1 MNNQQK
7 ERVIIK
13 GDANPIRNLF
23 IMFTVAIAV
32 ATVVS
37 IVMYSIDSTT
47 YWPLLVIS
55 LILLII
61 TIIFTLLYW
70 KIQICVTDK
79 RVMGST
85 TFGRK
90 VDLPLDSISAIGSAA
105 LGGIAVGTSSGKISF
120 SGISNANDIRAEL
133 NKLMSER
140 QSKKA
145 ENTIVQNV
153 VQNSDAGEL
162 KKFKELLDAGVIT
175 QEEFDAKKKQ
185 LLGL

>member
-13 GDANPIRNLF
+13 GDANPKRNLF
-23 IMFTVAIAV
+23 AMIAV
-32 ATVVS
+32 AFAVLTV
-37 IVMYSIDSTT
+37 IAIGMYSMDSTS
-47 YWPLLVIS
+47 YWPFLVIS

-61 TIIFTLLYW
+61 SVIFALEYLN
-70 KIQICVTDK
+70 IQICVTDK

-105 LGGIAVGTSSGKISF
+105 FGGISVGTSSGKISF
-120 SGISNANDIRAEL
+120 SGITNANDIRAEL

-140 QSKKA
+140 QNKKA

-153 VQNSDAGEL
+153 VQNSNADEL
-162 KKFKELLDAGVIT
+162 KKFKDLLDAGVIT
-175 QEEFDAKKKQ
+175 QEEFDAKKNQ
-185 LLGL
+185 ILGL